1 MDYRTPYPVL
11 TRDKLSRFIAF
22 RCPSAPKDIGGKIW
36 DACQETDINPGMMAC
51 IGMSKSKNFTL
62 LNDVFAC
69 HIQGTFDDQIV
80 NAVLQYT
87 HMQPDDLMLPQIQW
101 TAIELKYSG
110 LVHWCMNDAPSEP
123 EPKPEEPK
131 PKPDPWNPH
140 PNMPDPVPTPVEPKK
155 PEEPKDPSKPVEP
168 KKPFNWKPVF
178 KFLAIALGAGMIA
191 VKVFAPGWVVL
202 VLEVLTRLLNL
213 IGSS

>member
-1 MDYRTPYPVL
+1 MDYRTPYPFL

-69 HIQGTFDDQIV
+69 HIQGTFDDQII
-80 NAVLQYT
+80 NAVIQYT
-87 HMQPDDLMLPQIQW
+87 NMEPEDLMLPQVQW
-101 TAIELKYSG
+101 TAVELKYSG
-110 LVHWCMNDAPSEP
+110 LIHWCKNDNTSEP
-123 EPKPEEPK
+123 EPKPVPPPPK
-131 PKPDPWNPH
+131 KDPTPPH
-140 PNMPDPVPTPVEPKK
+140 PNMPNPPPPVPVDPDK
-155 PEEPKDPSKPVEP
+155 PEEPKKPAEP
-168 KKPFNWKPVF
+168 KKPFSWKPVA

-202 VLEVLTRLLNL
+202 VLEVLTKLLNL
-213 IGSS
+213 IGSN